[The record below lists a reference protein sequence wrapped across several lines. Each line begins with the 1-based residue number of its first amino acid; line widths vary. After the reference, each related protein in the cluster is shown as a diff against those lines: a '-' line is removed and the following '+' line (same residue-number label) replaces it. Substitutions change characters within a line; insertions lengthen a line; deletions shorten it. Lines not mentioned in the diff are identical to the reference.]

1 MERIGAGSGN
11 GGGEAAGVPPLM
23 TVEQNLN
30 TKFME
35 AYERVRLVMEGKG
48 DRSKMVSV
56 WGGVGSLGIVGYW
69 YVCGCGIRV

>member
-1 MERIGAGSGN
+1 M
-11 GGGEAAGVPPLM
+11 PPLM

-35 AYERVRLVMEGKG
+35 AYEWVRLVMEGKG